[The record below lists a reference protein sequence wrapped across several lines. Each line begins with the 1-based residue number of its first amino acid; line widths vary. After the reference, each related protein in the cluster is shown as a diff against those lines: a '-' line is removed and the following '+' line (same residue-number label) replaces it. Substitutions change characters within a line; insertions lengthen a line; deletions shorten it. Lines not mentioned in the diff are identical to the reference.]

1 MAMQLHG
8 AVEVLTYRKEKK
20 TKREKNMLRP
30 SLMELLLGT
39 ENMIDSRH
47 SKPDAQDSVDNLIIT
62 RIFQIGFGQQVL
74 TNIQIFNSERED
86 GSTMRYA
93 KAPPRDFRYLPRG
106 CKEFVAPEHL
116 SDEGNTTR
124 SFTLEGCVCL
134 C

>member
-1 MAMQLHG
+1 MFFS
-8 AVEVLTYRKEKK
+8 
-20 TKREKNMLRP
+20 LRP
-30 SLMELLLGT
+30 SLIELLLGT
-39 ENMIDSRH
+39 ENDRNSRS
-47 SKPDAQDSVDNLIIT
+47 SKPDVQDSVGNLIMT
-62 RIFQIGFGQQVL
+62 RIFQIIFGHQVL

-134 C
+134 G

>member
-1 MAMQLHG
+1 
-8 AVEVLTYRKEKK
+8 
-20 TKREKNMLRP
+20 
-30 SLMELLLGT
+30 MELLLGT